1 MGTASVEQFREFA
14 GAVIRSLPD
23 NVDSNVMQGWIEN
36 QESLRKILREAL
48 TPNGEIIKNIFTLS
62 VNYSRTVED
71 GIKAGKYDWSNSDIT
86 SGHFPT
92 KHCPGS
98 EEGVKIEL
106 VHFGKNMNTEDVLSE
121 LSKKGLRP
129 AELHD
134 LLVLGEKH
142 SDLQREFPIIA
153 LGSVWQAPDGNRRVP
168 YLYGHGSERSLD
180 LSWVGSRWIGSCR
193 FAAVRK

>member
-129 AELHD
+129 AELHE

-142 SDLQREFPIIA
+142 SDLQREFPIVA
-153 LGSVWQAPDGNRRVP
+153 LGSVWQHP
-168 YLYGHGSERSLD
+168 YGFRNCADLYRLGSGRYLH
-180 LSWVGSRWIGSCR
+180 LRWIGHRWDDDCR